1 MSQSTL
7 SPEANE
13 LLVKV
18 TNTLKEE
25 NKACLIVGTPG
36 VGKFATLKT
45 LCEEHGYEMVSVFA
59 DNMSKS
65 IEHVTKENGET
76 CQRYCYTIP
85 QLEEALTYAENNPNG
100 TVVLVIDEV
109 LRTIDTDTIS
119 FLSLLITSR
128 TYKGR
133 TIPSNVCIY
142 LMGTRIN
149 PVLRPEHTVLQDH
162 CINIRMDKPFTLE
175 LTK

>member
-1 MSQSTL
+1 MSLSTL
-7 SPEANE
+7 SPEANA

-25 NKACLIVGTPG
+25 NKACLTVGIPG
-36 VGKFATLKT
+36 IGKFATLKT
-45 LCEEHGYEMVSVFA
+45 FCEEHGYKMVSVFA
-59 DNMSKS
+59 DNMPKR
-65 IEHVTKENGET
+65 IEHITKENGEV
-76 CQRYCYTIP
+76 CQRYGYVIP
-85 QLEEALTYAENNPNG
+85 QFEEALTYAENNPDS

-128 TYKGR
+128 VYKGCV
-133 TIPSNVCIY
+133 IPSNVCIY
-142 LMGTRIN
+142 LMGTRVN
-149 PVLRPEHTVLQDH
+149 PVLRPEHAVLQDH

-175 LTK
+175 LTE